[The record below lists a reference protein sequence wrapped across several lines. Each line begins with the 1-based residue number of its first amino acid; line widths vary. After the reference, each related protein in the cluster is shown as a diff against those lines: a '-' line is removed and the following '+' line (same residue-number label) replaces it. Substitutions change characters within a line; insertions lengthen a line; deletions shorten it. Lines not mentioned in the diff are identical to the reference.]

1 MRDDRQMAVQAD
13 APLATDNAPQDR
25 DDASRTHHA
34 RYSWPAG
41 EARTHASLDIETRI
55 APDGR
60 ITAWRYRAQ
69 LGAEQDDRDVLRLR
83 LPSDDGARD
92 RDDDP
97 SSDAVPGAGASAAAP
112 PFVYRHAQT
121 SIEMAAAA
129 AAIPLH
135 AHVFARE
142 SFVDELAGALR
153 RDPVALRLQH
163 LDASEDTGPREI
175 IRMVSERAAWGA
187 PGTAGRPAGARLSGR
202 GFAFDGARAP
212 SSSGTIAVPATRAD
226 ESAQPGIVATH
237 DRHHEQPN
245 ADATHDSGD
254 ANWSA
259 WVVDLDVDRATG
271 EVAVRRVVAGQG
283 VGAPDQ
289 ASLAGLPAWQI
300 EAAISRVMGT
310 RLAARRAHDE
320 TDTAARPDAFAHE
333 LIFAG
338 DARPDARDQ
347 RSAHDAHRIEQA
359 AAPAA
364 AAIANAL
371 YDATGVRFRAPP
383 FDPERI
389 RAALAHPESA
399 GFGDEPA
406 AVAPR
411 RASRWRRWLA
421 GGGIG
426 GMAGGLIGLACAIL
440 SGPAPIAPVAPGGA
454 DAAMWSAA
462 TLERGRQIAI
472 AGDCAVCH
480 TAPGGAPNAGGLA
493 LDTPFGT
500 IYTTNLTPDPETG
513 IGAWSYPAFARAMR
527 EGIGRDGTH
536 LYPAFPY
543 TAFAKLSEPDL
554 LALYAYLMSQPPVK
568 HVPPKTKLPFP
579 LDRRRLLAGWNWL
592 FHDAR
597 PFTPDPSRSAAWN
610 RGKYLV
616 DGAGH
621 CGACH
626 TPRNALG
633 AEKGGRAYLS
643 GGEAEGW
650 VAPPLVAS
658 RTAPVPWT
666 EPALFEYLRTGFSAQ
681 HGVAA
686 GPMAPVVAGLASL
699 PASDVR
705 AIAHYLSSLSPPVD
719 AAAAADAAARHARGA
734 EAVATLGLENGRRAF
749 DAACAVCHA
758 ESGGVGHFGVRPLMG
773 LNTSVSQA
781 TPDNLLRVLHNG
793 IDHPAT
799 ERLGYMPGF
808 RDAFDDRQMAELA
821 AYIRARYAPGQPAWR
836 NLADASARIRQEGVH

>member
-1 MRDDRQMAVQAD
+1 MKPDAGQPMAPACVAEP
-13 APLATDNAPQDR
+13 APH
-25 DDASRTHHA
+25 DDAAAAAAPPHRA
-34 RYSWPAG
+34 RYAWPIG
-41 EARTHASLDIETRI
+41 DARTPASFDIETRT

-60 ITAWRYRAQ
+60 MTTWRYRAQ
-69 LGAEQDDRDVLRLR
+69 AAGSATNDARGAAERAD
-83 LPSDDGARD
+83 
-92 RDDDP
+92 
-97 SSDAVPGAGASAAAP
+97 PGAAS

-121 SIEMAAAA
+121 SIELADADG
-129 AAIPLH
+129 AIPGH

-153 RDPVALRLQH
+153 RDPIALRLQH
-163 LDASEDTGPREI
+163 LDAARDVGPRET
-175 IRMVSERAAWGA
+175 IRMVSERAAWGVPVA
-187 PGTAGRPAGARLSGR
+187 NRTNAASRVSGR
-202 GFAFDGARAP
+202 GFAFDGERGDARTVA
-212 SSSGTIAVPATRAD
+212 
-226 ESAQPGIVATH
+226 SASASASDDDA
-237 DRHHEQPN
+237 DRH
-245 ADATHDSGD
+245 GD
-254 ANWSA
+254 PHWSA
-259 WVVDLDVDRATG
+259 WVVDLEVDRATG
-271 EVAVRRVVAGQG
+271 DVAVRRVVAGQG
-283 VGAPDQ
+283 SGEPGD

-300 EAAISRVMGT
+300 EAAISRVMGA
-310 RLAARRAHDE
+310 RLSARPAHDE
-320 TDTAARPDAFAHE
+320 ADA
-333 LIFAG
+333 
-338 DARPDARDQ
+338 DARPDAI
-347 RSAHDAHRIEQA
+347 AHELVAFDAAAHRAHGDLSGYDAQRVEQA

-383 FDPERI
+383 FDAAHI
-389 RAALAHPESA
+389 RAALAQPV
-399 GFGDEPA
+399 PA
-406 AVAPR
+406 DVADGPRAVPR

-421 GGGIG
+421 GGGAG
-426 GMAGGLIGLACAIL
+426 GVVGGLIGLACAIL
-440 SGPAPIAPVAPGGA
+440 PGPAPIAPLAPGGA
-454 DAAMWSAA
+454 DGAMWSAA
-462 TLERGRQIAI
+462 TLERGRLVAL

-480 TAPGGAPNAGGLA
+480 TAPGGATNAGGLA

-513 IGAWSYPAFARAMR
+513 IGNWSYPAFARAMR
-527 EGIGRDGTH
+527 EGISRDGSH

-568 HVPPKTKLPFP
+568 HVPPRTKLPFP
-579 LDRRRLLAGWNWL
+579 LDQRRLVAGWNWL

-597 PFTPDPSRSAAWN
+597 PFAPDPARSAMWN

-633 AEKGGRAYLS
+633 AEKGGLAYLS

-658 RTAPVPWT
+658 PASPVPWT
-666 EPALFEYLRTGFSAQ
+666 EGALFDYLRTGFSAQ

-686 GPMAPVVAGLASL
+686 GPMAPVVAGLAAL
-699 PASDVR
+699 PESDVR
-705 AIAHYLSSLSPPVD
+705 AIAHYLASLSPPVD
-719 AAAAADAAARHARGA
+719 AAIAAAAADRQARGA
-734 EAVATLGLENGRRAF
+734 ETLATLGLENGRRAF

-781 TPDNLLRVLHNG
+781 TPDNLLRVLHHG
-793 IDHPAT
+793 IDQPAT
-799 ERLGYMPGF
+799 DRLGYMPGF
-808 RDAFDDRQMAELA
+808 GDAFDDRQMAELA

-836 NLADASARIRQEGVH
+836 NLAEASARIRQAGAH

>member
-1 MRDDRQMAVQAD
+1 MKHD
-13 APLATDNAPQDR
+13 AGLPAHAAALDTR
-25 DDASRTHHA
+25 DDAAADALRAHRA
-34 RYSWPAG
+34 RYEWPIGDAP
-41 EARTHASLDIETRI
+41 AHASFEIETRT

-60 ITAWRYRAQ
+60 MTTWRYRAQ
-69 LGAEQDDRDVLRLR
+69 A
-83 LPSDDGARD
+83 A
-92 RDDDP
+92 
-97 SSDAVPGAGASAAAP
+97 GAGTHESREAAAP
-112 PFVYRHAQT
+112 ADAGSASPFVYRHAQT
-121 SIEMAAAA
+121 SVELADADG
-129 AAIPLH
+129 AIPGH

-163 LDASEDTGPREI
+163 LDAARDAGPRET

-187 PGTAGRPAGARLSGR
+187 PVAARANAPSRVSGR
-202 GFAFDGARAP
+202 GFAFDGEPAGEPAAR
-212 SSSGTIAVPATRAD
+212 
-226 ESAQPGIVATH
+226 
-237 DRHHEQPN
+237 
-245 ADATHDSGD
+245 SGD
-254 ANWSA
+254 IRDDGDPHWTA

-271 EVAVRRVVAGQG
+271 DVAVRRVVAGQG
-283 VGAPDQ
+283 AGEPGGA
-289 ASLAGLPAWQI
+289 SMAGLPAWQI
-300 EAAISRVMGT
+300 EAAVSRVLGA
-310 RLAARRAHDE
+310 RLSARPAHDE
-320 TDTAARPDAFAHE
+320 TGAGARPDAIAHE
-333 LIFAG
+333 LVAFDAAAHRAHG
-338 DARPDARDQ
+338 ELSVHDAR
-347 RSAHDAHRIEQA
+347 RIEQA

-383 FDPERI
+383 FDAAHI
-389 RAALAHPESA
+389 RAALAQPVPVDA
-399 GFGDEPA
+399 GDGLH
-406 AVAPR
+406 VAPR
-411 RASRWRRWLA
+411 RTSRWRRWLA
-421 GGGIG
+421 GGGAG
-426 GMAGGLIGLACAIL
+426 GVVGGLIGLACAIL
-440 SGPAPIAPVAPGGA
+440 PGPAPIAPVAPGGA
-454 DAAMWSAA
+454 DGSMWSAA
-462 TLERGRQIAI
+462 MLERGRQVAL

-480 TAPGGAPNAGGLA
+480 TAPGGATNAGGLA

-527 EGIGRDGTH
+527 EGISRDGTH

-554 LALYAYLMSQPPVK
+554 LALYAYLMSQPAVK

-579 LDRRRLLAGWNWL
+579 LDQRRLVAGWNWL
-592 FHDAR
+592 YHDTR
-597 PFTPDPSRSAAWN
+597 PFAPDPARSAMWN

-633 AEKGGRAYLS
+633 AEKGGLAYLS

-650 VAPPLVAS
+650 AAPPLVAS
-658 RTAPVPWT
+658 PASPVPWT
-666 EPALFEYLRTGFSAQ
+666 EGALFDYLRTGFSAQ

-686 GPMAPVVAGLASL
+686 GPMAPVVAGLAAL
-699 PASDVR
+699 PESDVQ
-705 AIAHYLSSLSPPVD
+705 AIAHYLASLSPPVD
-719 AAAAADAAARHARGA
+719 AAVAADAATRQARGA
-734 EAVATLGLENGRRAF
+734 ESVATLGLENGRRAF

-781 TPDNLLRVLHNG
+781 TPDNLLRVLHHG
-793 IDHPAT
+793 IDQPAT
-799 ERLGYMPGF
+799 DGLGYMPGF
-808 RDAFDDRQMAELA
+808 GDAFDDRQMAELA

-836 NLADASARIRQEGVH
+836 NLAEASARIRQAGAH

>member
-1 MRDDRQMAVQAD
+1 MKHDLNPPVEQGRVTTHEPRDEGTAD
-13 APLATDNAPQDR
+13 VSN
-25 DDASRTHHA
+25 THHA
-34 RYSWPAG
+34 RYEWPVG
-41 EARTHASLDIETRI
+41 DTRTHASLDIETRT

-60 ITAWRYRAQ
+60 MTSWRYRAQ
-69 LGAEQDDRDVLRLR
+69 A
-83 LPSDDGARD
+83 
-92 RDDDP
+92 
-97 SSDAVPGAGASAAAP
+97 ASATTDDLRGSTIEGKESGAAS

-121 SIEMAAAA
+121 SIELADVGH
-129 AAIPLH
+129 AIPGH

-163 LDASEDTGPREI
+163 LDAARDAGPREI

-187 PGTAGRPAGARLSGR
+187 PVAADANARSRVSGR
-202 GFAFDGARAP
+202 GFAFDGAGALAAP
-212 SSSGTIAVPATRAD
+212 SGGEPPAAAAAREGDTR
-226 ESAQPGIVATH
+226 
-237 DRHHEQPN
+237 
-245 ADATHDSGD
+245 
-254 ANWSA
+254 WSA

-271 EVAVRRVVAGQG
+271 DVAVRRVVAGQG
-283 VGAPDQ
+283 AGKPGD
-289 ASLAGLPAWQI
+289 ASMAGLPAWQI
-300 EAAISRVMGT
+300 EAAISRVMGA
-310 RLAARRAHDE
+310 RLSARPAHDE
-320 TDTAARPDAFAHE
+320 SDAGAQPDAIAHE
-333 LIFAG
+333 LVASD
-338 DARPDARDQ
+338 DAAHRAYGEL
-347 RSAHDAHRIEQA
+347 SAHDARRIEQA

-383 FDPERI
+383 FDAERI
-389 RAALAHPESA
+389 RAALAQPAPVDS
-399 GFGDEPA
+399 GDGPH
-406 AVAPR
+406 VGPR
-411 RASRWRRWLA
+411 RVSRWRRWLA
-421 GGGIG
+421 GGGAG
-426 GMAGGLIGLACAIL
+426 GMVGGLIGLACAIL
-440 SGPAPIAPVAPGGA
+440 PGPAPIAPVAPGGA
-454 DAAMWSAA
+454 DGAMWSAA
-462 TLERGRQIAI
+462 MLERGRQVAI

-480 TAPGGAPNAGGLA
+480 TAPGGATNAGGLA

-513 IGAWSYPAFARAMR
+513 IGTWSYPAFARAMR
-527 EGIGRDGTH
+527 EGISRDGTH

-568 HVPPKTKLPFP
+568 HMPPKTKLPFP
-579 LDRRRLLAGWNWL
+579 LDQRRLVAGWNWL

-597 PFTPDPSRSAAWN
+597 PFAPDPARSAMWN

-633 AEKGGRAYLS
+633 AEKGGFAYLS

-658 RTAPVPWT
+658 PAAPVPWT
-666 EPALFEYLRTGFSAQ
+666 EGALFDYLRTGFSAQ

-699 PASDVR
+699 PEPDVR
-705 AIAHYLSSLSPPVD
+705 AIAHYLASLSPPVD
-719 AAAAADAAARHARGA
+719 AAVAADAASRQARGA
-734 EAVATLGLENGRRAF
+734 ETVATLGLENGRRAF

-781 TPDNLLRVLHNG
+781 APDNLLRVLHHG
-793 IDHPAT
+793 IDQPAT
-799 ERLGYMPGF
+799 DRLGYMPGF
-808 RDAFDDRQMAELA
+808 GDAFDDRQMAELA

-836 NLADASARIRQEGVH
+836 NLAEASARIRQERVH

>member
-1 MRDDRQMAVQAD
+1 MNPDAGLPVAPERVTLPEPRDEAGTD
-13 APLATDNAPQDR
+13 AARA
-25 DDASRTHHA
+25 HHA
-34 RYSWPAG
+34 RYTWPIGDA
-41 EARTHASLDIETRI
+41 HADAQVSLDIEART
-55 APDGR
+55 ASDGR
-60 ITAWRYRAQ
+60 MTTWRYRAQ
-69 LGAEQDDRDVLRLR
+69 AVTDDRHT
-83 LPSDDGARD
+83 PHGAKTEPAD
-92 RDDDP
+92 T
-97 SSDAVPGAGASAAAP
+97 GTAA
-112 PFVYRHAQT
+112 PFVYRHART
-121 SIEMAAAA
+121 SIELADAGHT
-129 AAIPLH
+129 IPGH
-135 AHVFARE
+135 AHAFARE
-142 SFVDELAGALR
+142 SFVDELADALR

-163 LDASEDTGPREI
+163 LDAARDAGPREI

-187 PGTAGRPAGARLSGR
+187 PAAVDAGAHARLSGR
-202 GFAFDGARAP
+202 GFAFDGAAAP
-212 SSSGTIAVPATRAD
+212 SGNPPPT
-226 ESAQPGIVATH
+226 
-237 DRHHEQPN
+237 
-245 ADATHDSGD
+245 ADAIHDGDGD
-254 ANWSA
+254 ARWSA

-271 EVAVRRVVAGQG
+271 DVAVRRVVAGQG
-283 VGAPDQ
+283 AGEPGD
-289 ASLAGLPAWQI
+289 ASMAGLPAWQI
-300 EAAISRVMGT
+300 EAAISRVMGA
-310 RLAARRAHDE
+310 RLSARPAHDE
-320 TDTAARPDAFAHE
+320 TDMSARPDAIAHE
-333 LIFAG
+333 LIAF
-338 DARPDARDQ
+338 DDT
-347 RSAHDAHRIEQA
+347 AHRAHGELSVHDTRRIEQA

-383 FDPERI
+383 FDAERI
-389 RAALAHPESA
+389 RAALARPVPADSGDA
-399 GFGDEPA
+399 GRSVPL
-406 AVAPR
+406 

-421 GGGIG
+421 GGGVG
-426 GMAGGLIGLACAIL
+426 GVVGGLIGLACAIL
-440 SGPAPIAPVAPGGA
+440 PGPASIAPIAPGGA
-454 DAAMWSAA
+454 DGAMWSAA
-462 TLERGRQIAI
+462 TLERGRLVAL

-480 TAPGGAPNAGGLA
+480 TAPGGATNAGGLA

-513 IGAWSYPAFARAMR
+513 IGTWSYPAFARAMR
-527 EGIGRDGTH
+527 EGISRDGTH

-579 LDRRRLLAGWNWL
+579 LDQRRLVAGWNWL
-592 FHDAR
+592 FHDTR
-597 PFTPDPSRSAAWN
+597 PFAPDPSRSAMWN

-633 AEKGGRAYLS
+633 AEKGGFAYLS

-658 RTAPVPWT
+658 PATPVPWT
-666 EPALFEYLRTGFSAQ
+666 EGALFDYLRTGFSAQ

-699 PASDVR
+699 PEADVQ
-705 AIAHYLSSLSPPVD
+705 AIAHYLASLSPPVD
-719 AAAAADAAARHARGA
+719 AAAAADAAARQARGA
-734 EAVATLGLENGRRAF
+734 EAVATLGLESGRRAF

-781 TPDNLLRVLHNG
+781 APDNLLRVLHHG
-793 IDHPAT
+793 IDQPAT
-799 ERLGYMPGF
+799 GELGYMPGF
-808 RDAFDDRQMAELA
+808 GDAFDDRQMAELA

-836 NLADASARIRQEGVH
+836 NLAEASARIRQEAAH

>member
-1 MRDDRQMAVQAD
+1 MKHDLSVPAQPEAD
-13 APLATDNAPQDR
+13 ASDVRRDEAVAGSAR
-25 DDASRTHHA
+25 RADDAA
-34 RYSWPAG
+34 RMHRAHYEWPIG
-41 EARTHASLDIETRI
+41 DARAHASFELETRT
-55 APDGR
+55 AADGR
-60 ITAWRYRAQ
+60 MTTWRYRTRAGATPDARRAAAQ
-69 LGAEQDDRDVLRLR
+69 G
-83 LPSDDGARD
+83 
-92 RDDDP
+92 
-97 SSDAVPGAGASAAAP
+97 GASARSS

-121 SIEMAAAA
+121 SIEMADVHHT
-129 AAIPLH
+129 IPGH
-135 AHVFARE
+135 AHAFARE

-163 LDASEDTGPREI
+163 LDASRDAGPREI
-175 IRMVSERAAWGA
+175 IRMVSERAAWGEPA
-187 PGTAGRPAGARLSGR
+187 AGRAHTAAQDRLSGR
-202 GFAFDGARAP
+202 GFAFDGAGVLEAP
-212 SSSGTIAVPATRAD
+212 SAGEIP
-226 ESAQPGIVATH
+226 H
-237 DRHHEQPN
+237 
-245 ADATHDSGD
+245 ADAGRDNDRDSD
-254 ANWSA
+254 PHWSA

-271 EVAVRRVVAGQG
+271 DVAVRRVVAGQG
-283 VGAPDQ
+283 AGEPGQ
-289 ASLAGLPAWQI
+289 ASMAGLPAWQI
-300 EAAISRVMGT
+300 EAAISRVMGA
-310 RLAARRAHDE
+310 RLSARPAHDE
-320 TDTAARPDAFAHE
+320 TGGDVAPDAIAHE
-333 LIFAG
+333 LVAFDDAEPGAG
-338 DARPDARDQ
+338 RAQSLSAYDAQ
-347 RSAHDAHRIEQA
+347 RIEQA

-383 FDPERI
+383 FDAARI
-389 RAALAHPESA
+389 RDALARP
-399 GFGDEPA
+399 EPA
-406 AVAPR
+406 DVGERSSGAPR
-411 RASRWRRWLA
+411 RASSRWRRWLA
-421 GGGIG
+421 GGGAG
-426 GMAGGLIGLACAIL
+426 GVVGGLIGLACAIL
-440 SGPAPIAPVAPGGA
+440 PGPAPIAPIAPIAPGGA
-454 DAAMWSAA
+454 DGAMWSAA
-462 TLERGRQIAI
+462 TLERGRLVAL

-480 TAPGGAPNAGGLA
+480 TAPGGAANAGGLA

-500 IYTTNLTPDPETG
+500 IYTTNITPDPETG

-527 EGIGRDGTH
+527 EGIARDGSH

-568 HVPPKTKLPFP
+568 HAPPKTKLPFP
-579 LDRRRLLAGWNWL
+579 LDQRRLVAGWNWL

-597 PFTPDPSRSAAWN
+597 PFVPDPARSASWN

-633 AEKGGRAYLS
+633 AERGERAYLA

-658 RTAPVPWT
+658 PASPVPWT
-666 EPALFEYLRTGFSAQ
+666 EGALFDYLRTGFSAQ

-686 GPMAPVVAGLASL
+686 GPMAPVVAGLAAL
-699 PASDVR
+699 PESDVR
-705 AIAHYLSSLSPPVD
+705 AIAHYLASLSPPVD
-719 AAAAADAAARHARGA
+719 AAVAVDAATRRARGA
-734 EAVATLGLENGRRAF
+734 ETVATLGLESGRRAF

-758 ESGGVGHFGVRPLMG
+758 ETGGVGHFGVRPLMG

-781 TPDNLLRVLHNG
+781 APDNLLRVLHDG

-799 ERLGYMPGF
+799 DGLGYMPGF

-836 NLADASARIRQEGVH
+836 SLEEASARIRARAH

>member
-1 MRDDRQMAVQAD
+1 MKPDTGLPVASARATLPEPRDDVSVD
-13 APLATDNAPQDR
+13 ALCA
-25 DDASRTHHA
+25 HHA
-34 RYSWPAG
+34 RYTWPIGDVHAG
-41 EARTHASLDIETRI
+41 AQVSLDVETRT
-55 APDGR
+55 ASDGR
-60 ITAWRYRAQ
+60 MTTWRYRARAATDD
-69 LGAEQDDRDVLRLR
+69 LHASHGAKTERADTG
-83 LPSDDGARD
+83 P
-92 RDDDP
+92 
-97 SSDAVPGAGASAAAP
+97 AA

-121 SIEMAAAA
+121 SIELADAGH
-129 AAIPLH
+129 AIPGH

-142 SFVDELAGALR
+142 SFVDELADALR

-163 LDASEDTGPREI
+163 LDAARDAGPREI

-187 PGTAGRPAGARLSGR
+187 PAAVDPGAHAHLSGR
-202 GFAFDGARAP
+202 GFAFDGAAA
-212 SSSGTIAVPATRAD
+212 SSGNTPPA
-226 ESAQPGIVATH
+226 
-237 DRHHEQPN
+237 
-245 ADATHDSGD
+245 ADAIRDGD
-254 ANWSA
+254 ARWSA

-271 EVAVRRVVAGQG
+271 NVAVRRVVAGQG
-283 VGAPDQ
+283 AGEPGD
-289 ASLAGLPAWQI
+289 ASMAGLPAWQI
-300 EAAISRVMGT
+300 EAAISRVMGA
-310 RLAARRAHDE
+310 RLSARRAHDE
-320 TDTAARPDAFAHE
+320 TGTGARPDAIAHE
-333 LIFAG
+333 LIAFDDTVHRAHG
-338 DARPDARDQ
+338 EL
-347 RSAHDAHRIEQA
+347 SAHDARRIEQA

-383 FDPERI
+383 FDAERI
-389 RAALAHPESA
+389 RAALARPVPADSGEA
-399 GFGDEPA
+399 GRRD
-406 AVAPR
+406 PR

-421 GGGIG
+421 GGGVG
-426 GMAGGLIGLACAIL
+426 GVVGGLIGLACAIL
-440 SGPAPIAPVAPGGA
+440 PGPASIAPVAPGGA
-454 DAAMWSAA
+454 DGAMWSAA
-462 TLERGRQIAI
+462 TLERGRLVAL

-480 TAPGGAPNAGGLA
+480 TAPGGATNAGGLA
-493 LDTPFGT
+493 LDTPFGV

-513 IGAWSYPAFARAMR
+513 IGRWSYPAFARAMR
-527 EGIGRDGTH
+527 EGISRDGTH

-579 LDRRRLLAGWNWL
+579 LDQRRLVAGWNWL

-597 PFTPDPSRSAAWN
+597 PFVPDPARSAMWN

-658 RTAPVPWT
+658 PATPVPWT
-666 EPALFEYLRTGFSAQ
+666 ESALFDYLRTGFSAQ

-699 PASDVR
+699 PAADVR
-705 AIAHYLSSLSPPVD
+705 SIAHYLASLSPPVD
-719 AAAAADAAARHARGA
+719 TAAAADAAARRARGA
-734 EAVATLGLENGRRAF
+734 QAVATLGLENGRRAF

-781 TPDNLLRVLHNG
+781 APDNLLRVLHHG
-793 IDHPAT
+793 IDQPAT
-799 ERLGYMPGF
+799 GELGYMPGF
-808 RDAFDDRQMAELA
+808 GDAFDDRQMAELA

-836 NLADASARIRQEGVH
+836 NLAEASARIRQEAAH

>member
-1 MRDDRQMAVQAD
+1 MKHDVSLPAQPERVTACEPREEAA
-13 APLATDNAPQDR
+13 A
-25 DDASRTHHA
+25 DASRAHHA
-34 RYSWPAG
+34 RYAWPIG
-41 EARTHASLDIETRI
+41 ETRAQASLDVETHT

-60 ITAWRYRAQ
+60 MTTWRYRAQ
-69 LGAEQDDRDVLRLR
+69 AAGTGTVT
-83 LPSDDGARD
+83 DDGR
-92 RDDDP
+92 
-97 SSDAVPGAGASAAAP
+97 VPHASTNDGGEPGPAA

-121 SIEMAAAA
+121 SIELADTGG
-129 AAIPLH
+129 AIPGH

-142 SFVDELAGALR
+142 SFVDELADTLR

-163 LDASEDTGPREI
+163 LDPSRDAGPREI

-187 PGTAGRPAGARLSGR
+187 PIAADANAHARVSGR
-202 GFAFDGARAP
+202 GFAFDGA
-212 SSSGTIAVPATRAD
+212 GVPAALRGDEPSAATAATAAAAHDDETR
-226 ESAQPGIVATH
+226 
-237 DRHHEQPN
+237 
-245 ADATHDSGD
+245 
-254 ANWSA
+254 WSA
-259 WVVDLDVDRATG
+259 WVVDLDVDPATG
-271 EVAVRRVVAGQG
+271 DVAVRRVVAGQG
-283 VGAPDQ
+283 AGEPGG

-310 RLAARRAHDE
+310 RLSARPAHDE
-320 TDTAARPDAFAHE
+320 TGPGAQPDAIAHE
-333 LIFAG
+333 LVAFDDAAHRAHG
-338 DARPDARDQ
+338 DLSAYDAR
-347 RSAHDAHRIEQA
+347 RIEQA

-383 FDPERI
+383 FDAGRI
-389 RAALAHPESA
+389 RAALARPVPADS
-399 GFGDEPA
+399 GDGPRN
-406 AVAPR
+406 VPR
-411 RASRWRRWLA
+411 RASRWHRWLA
-421 GGGIG
+421 GGGAG
-426 GMAGGLIGLACAIL
+426 GVVGGLIGLACAIL
-440 SGPAPIAPVAPGGA
+440 PGPAPIAPVAPGSA
-454 DAAMWSAA
+454 DGAMWSAA
-462 TLERGRQIAI
+462 TLERGRQVAL

-480 TAPGGAPNAGGLA
+480 TAPGGATNAGGLA
-493 LDTPFGT
+493 LETPFGT
-500 IYTTNLTPDPETG
+500 IHTTNLTPDPDTG
-513 IGAWSYPAFARAMR
+513 IGTWSYPAFARAMR
-527 EGIGRDGTH
+527 EGISRDGTH

-568 HVPPKTKLPFP
+568 HVPPETKLPFP
-579 LDRRRLLAGWNWL
+579 LDQRRLVAGWNWL

-597 PFTPDPSRSAAWN
+597 PFAPDPARSTQWN

-633 AEKGGRAYLS
+633 AEKGGFAYLS

-658 RTAPVPWT
+658 PAAPVPWT
-666 EPALFEYLRTGFSAQ
+666 EGALFDYLRTGFSAQ

-699 PASDVR
+699 PESDVQ
-705 AIAHYLSSLSPPVD
+705 AIAHYLASLSPPVD
-719 AAAAADAAARHARGA
+719 ATVAADAASRQARGA

-781 TPDNLLRVLHNG
+781 APDNLLRVLHHG
-793 IDHPAT
+793 IDQPAT
-799 ERLGYMPGF
+799 DQLGYMPGF
-808 RDAFDDRQMAELA
+808 GDAFDDRQMAELA

-836 NLADASARIRQEGVH
+836 DLAQASARIRQERAH

>member
-1 MRDDRQMAVQAD
+1 MKHDLSPPVEQERVTTHEPRDEGTAD
-13 APLATDNAPQDR
+13 VSN
-25 DDASRTHHA
+25 THRA
-34 RYSWPAG
+34 RYEWPVG
-41 EARTHASLDIETRI
+41 DTRTHASLDVETRT

-60 ITAWRYRAQ
+60 MTSWRYRAQ
-69 LGAEQDDRDVLRLR
+69 ASGAVADDL
-83 LPSDDGARD
+83 SGSTAEGT
-92 RDDDP
+92 
-97 SSDAVPGAGASAAAP
+97 DAGPAA

-121 SIEMAAAA
+121 SIELADADR
-129 AAIPLH
+129 AIPGH

-163 LDASEDTGPREI
+163 LDAERDAGPREI

-187 PGTAGRPAGARLSGR
+187 PVAADASARSRVSGR
-202 GFAFDGARAP
+202 GFAFDGAGVRAMP
-212 SSSGTIAVPATRAD
+212 
-226 ESAQPGIVATH
+226 
-237 DRHHEQPN
+237 
-245 ADATHDSGD
+245 SGD
-254 ANWSA
+254 EPPAADSARDGDTRWSA
-259 WVVDLDVDRATG
+259 WIVDLDVDRATG
-271 EVAVRRVVAGQG
+271 DVAVRRVVAGQG
-283 VGAPDQ
+283 AGKPGD
-289 ASLAGLPAWQI
+289 ASMAGLPAWQI
-300 EAAISRVMGT
+300 EAAISRVMGA
-310 RLAARRAHDE
+310 RLSARPAHDE
-320 TDTAARPDAFAHE
+320 TDTGAQPDAIAHE
-333 LIFAG
+333 LAAFDDATHRAHG
-338 DARPDARDQ
+338 ELSAYDAR
-347 RSAHDAHRIEQA
+347 RIEQA

-383 FDPERI
+383 FDAERI
-389 RAALAHPESA
+389 RAALAQPAPVDS
-399 GFGDEPA
+399 GDGLH
-406 AVAPR
+406 VAPR

-421 GGGIG
+421 GGGAG
-426 GMAGGLIGLACAIL
+426 GVVGGLIGLACAIL
-440 SGPAPIAPVAPGGA
+440 PGPAPIAPVAPGGA
-454 DAAMWSAA
+454 DSAMWSAA
-462 TLERGRQIAI
+462 TLERGRQVAL

-480 TAPGGAPNAGGLA
+480 TAPGGATNAGGLA

-513 IGAWSYPAFARAMR
+513 IGTWSYPAFARAMR
-527 EGIGRDGTH
+527 EGVSRDGTH

-579 LDRRRLLAGWNWL
+579 LDRRRLVAGWNWL

-597 PFTPDPSRSAAWN
+597 PFAPDPARSAMWN

-633 AEKGGRAYLS
+633 AEKGGFAYLS

-658 RTAPVPWT
+658 PAAPVPWT
-666 EPALFEYLRTGFSAQ
+666 EGALFDYLRTGFSAQ

-699 PASDVR
+699 PEPDVR
-705 AIAHYLSSLSPPVD
+705 AIAHYLASLSPPVD
-719 AAAAADAAARHARGA
+719 AAVAAGAAIRQARGA
-734 EAVATLGLENGRRAF
+734 ETVATLGLENGRRAF

-781 TPDNLLRVLHNG
+781 TPDNLLRVLHHG
-793 IDHPAT
+793 IDRPAT
-799 ERLGYMPGF
+799 DQLGYMPGF
-808 RDAFDDRQMAELA
+808 GDAFDDRQMAELA